1 MKNSYTSEQTK
12 RAQIIV
18 LSIAV
23 CLILLLTLYALVA
36 WLSGEE
42 ILSKEEILSLIETYE
57 GERSNVSQYI
67 EDFGIGGFNKT
78 RLRDVEFYYEK
89 YYYTEALPSDL
100 DLAKETA
107 SLFVRVFYD
116 EIDLESRD
124 EVTEALINCYIYNIG
139 DLYGVYR
146 SPIEYDD
153 YSQDMSGTGVGI
165 GVTVKM
171 TQSPFTMLVEEVI
184 PGSGAEEAGI
194 LPGDYIVAVDGVS
207 VQTLQSDGAKA
218 ALSGDVG
225 TTVNVSVLRGDTE
238 ITLTVTR
245 CAFVEAVVKYSID
258 DKKLAYIRISSFK
271 DNTDEQLAEALS
283 KARQDGAVGIIFD
296 MRNNLGGYL
305 DSALGSI
312 ELIVKE
318 GVRMASYTSRG
329 YGETVYTSKNA
340 NFLELP
346 VVVLCNEYTA
356 SAGELFTAAIRDYR
370 DMGLIK
376 ATVVGTKTYGKGVM
390 QSTYTFLDGAALT
403 MTTAYYNPPS
413 NVNYDG
419 VGIVPDCE
427 IILGREYDNQL
438 EGAKEALLQLINAN

>member
-23 CLILLLTLYALVA
+23 CLILLLTLYALVTG
-36 WLSGEE
+36 LSGDRM
-42 ILSKEEILSLIETYE
+42 LSKEEILTLIDSYE

-107 SLFVRVFYD
+107 TLFVGIFYD
-116 EIDLESRD
+116 EIDLENRD

-184 PGSGAEEAGI
+184 PGSGAEAAGI

-225 TTVNVSVLRGDTE
+225 TTVNVTVLRGSE
-238 ITLTVTR
+238 ELTLTVTR
-245 CAFVEAVVKYSID
+245 CAFVETVVKYSID

-283 KARQDGAVGIIFD
+283 RARQDGAVGIIFD

-329 YGETVYTSKNA
+329 LGETVYNSKNA
-340 NFLELP
+340 DFLELP

-356 SAGELFTAAIRDYR
+356 SAGELFTAAIRDFR

-413 NVNYDG
+413 NQNYDG
-419 VGIVPDCE
+419 VGIVPDEE

-438 EGAKEALLQLINAN
+438 EGAKNSLLDLINAN